1 MQKPVKSHAILNQLK
16 YTYTYTHRWACLHE
30 HEHMPGSAKAKNLA
44 QPKEY
49 CKATV
54 KIKCESKVIN
64 VIRNPEEIELKH

>member
-1 MQKPVKSHAILNQLK
+1 MRKTVKSQAILNQLK
-16 YTYTYTHRWACLHE
+16 YMYTHRWACLHE
-30 HEHMPGSAKAKNLA
+30 HKYMPRSAKAKNLT

-64 VIRNPEEIELKH
+64 VIRNPEEIELKL